1 MRNKIKKRLLFQ
13 LLRDFHNMNIFTE
26 DELDIVMPE
35 SLASIIASPD
45 GSPRAPRN
53 HLNASVYAHSI
64 EQQQQST
71 SNKGSAFDKLVASM
85 RAAGRLPANSDK
97 V

>member
-1 MRNKIKKRLLFQ
+1 MY
-13 LLRDFHNMNIFTE
+13 FTE

-35 SLASIIASPD
+35 SLASIIATPD
-45 GSPRAPRN
+45 GSPRTPRN
-53 HLNASVYAHSI
+53 RLNPNLNAHPVEY
-64 EQQQQST
+64 QQQNT

-85 RAAGRLPANSDK
+85 RAAGRLPANPDK